1 MSTLEPGTS
10 LDPGMASGAGTAV
23 VIDDE
28 AGLRRIVVR
37 HLAGAGYRIEEYA
50 SGEAGL
56 RAVEALGA
64 DAGLVVTDLV
74 MPGISGVAVA
84 TVLRRYRPWLPVICM
99 TGAWE
104 PAPGEALPPGIALL
118 QKPFAKADLLAL
130 VRETC
135 ARAAQARRA
144 AHEVRDR
151 TATLRTA
158 MDLVAAARS
167 LRP

>member
-1 MSTLEPGTS
+1 MPTPEPAS
-10 LDPGMASGAGTAV
+10 PLDPGTAAGAGTAV

-37 HLAGAGYRIEEYA
+37 LLAGEGYRVQEHDC
-50 SGEAGL
+50 GEAGL

-104 PAPGEALPPGIALL
+104 PAPGEALPPGTALL
-118 QKPFAKADLLAL
+118 QKPFAKQDLLTL

-135 ARAAQARRA
+135 ARASHSQQAA
-144 AHEVRDR
+144 SQSRDR

-158 MDLVAAARS
+158 MDLVAAARA